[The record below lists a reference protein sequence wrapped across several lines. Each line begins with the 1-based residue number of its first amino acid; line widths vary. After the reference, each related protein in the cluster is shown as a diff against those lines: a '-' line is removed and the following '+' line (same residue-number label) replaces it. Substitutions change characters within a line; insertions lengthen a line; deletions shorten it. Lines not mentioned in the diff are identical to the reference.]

1 MQSFSLIA
9 ANIATNDIL
18 LKLDSLACISVAE
31 SVSVSSTTF
40 MQYASKITEFGEIT
54 QYKAVQYKF
63 KVIQGHWV
71 WYQSKAHVYNF
82 LLVINTNL
90 DPILYR
96 FRDIA
101 FPSIGLKSLYLAIPL
116 AFNLPRRRGSLERSP

>member
-63 KVIQGHWV
+63 KVIQGH
-71 WYQSKAHVYNF
+71 
-82 LLVINTNL
+82 
-90 DPILYR
+90 
-96 FRDIA
+96 
-101 FPSIGLKSLYLAIPL
+101 
-116 AFNLPRRRGSLERSP
+116 